1 MLKILEE
8 KQITTVLQGSGHEIC
23 LKNNLGTNSVTEA
36 VLKGQE
42 QETLDKL
49 IQFLGTF
56 LCCWCEME
64 ERVFRLIQT
73 FSYNKTIQILA
84 AVFEMAFYY
93 VDLLKDL
100 AGKPILNILKSTE
113 L

>member
-1 MLKILEE
+1 M
-8 KQITTVLQGSGHEIC
+8 
-23 LKNNLGTNSVTEA
+23 
-36 VLKGQE
+36 
-42 QETLDKL
+42 DKL
-49 IQFLGTF
+49 VLFLGTF
-56 LCCWCEME
+56 FCFCCEME
-64 ERVFRLIQT
+64 ERVFRLRQF

-113 L
+113 LL